1 MNRLAI
7 DRDLGLEL
15 QLRGVENAIASDN
28 SLASVVRTT
37 TDYRV
42 LLNRITE
49 SYMNRIS
56 KDYDVSLFVF
66 KDNLQDPQMLKM
78 FNDRVLGAVPIAS
91 GSRFV

>member
-66 KDNLQDPQMLKM
+66 
-78 FNDRVLGAVPIAS
+78 
-91 GSRFV
+91 